1 MRLLV
6 ACPKCQRQYDATG
19 REIGTRFRCHCGVAI
34 TIEEPRGHDAAV
46 VRCSSCGAP
55 RAERSTSCKFCSA
68 DFTLHERD
76 LHTVC
81 PKCFARISD
90 RAGFCSHCGV
100 RLMADMLAGEQ
111 SSLVCPACG
120 DEARLAGRSIGE
132 VTALECGRCT
142 GLWLGSEAFGHLTD
156 RAADAAMNVEVDF
169 INGLD
174 ARITGAE
181 IKKALSPAPVDA
193 APEGGWRYRSCPVC
207 EKMMNRRHYGR
218 QSGVIVDIC
227 KDHGVWFDAEELPR
241 IIAWI
246 RSGGL
251 AKANQRRAAEASR
264 KEKVDR
270 AKQTTRRIEAAP
282 SLFEGSDEFAAPTAL
297 DMLVELYTWI
307 RNR

>member
-6 ACPKCQRQYDATG
+6 ACPKCQRQYDATD
-19 REIGTRFRCHCGVAI
+19 REIGTRFRCHCGEAV
-34 TIEEPRGHDAAV
+34 TIEEPKGHDASV

-55 RAERSTSCKFCSA
+55 RAEGSTSCKFCNA

-90 RAGFCSHCGV
+90 RAGFCSHCGI
-100 RLMADMLAGEQ
+100 RLMADMLAGDQ
-111 SSLVCPACG
+111 SALVCPACD
-120 DEARLAGRSIGE
+120 DETRLTSRSIGE

-142 GLWLGSEAFGHLTD
+142 GLWLGSEAFSHLTD
-156 RAADAAMNVEVDF
+156 RAADEAMNVE
-169 INGLD
+169 L
-174 ARITGAE
+174 E
-181 IKKALSPAPVDA
+181 LKALNRSPADLP
-193 APEGGWRYRSCPVC
+193 PEGRWRYRSCPVC

-251 AKANQRRAAEASR
+251 AKANQRRAAEAAR
-264 KEKVDR
+264 KEKAER
-270 AKQTTRRIEAAP
+270 AKPKPLSTFTHDDP
-282 SLFEGSDEFAAPTAL
+282 LDECVPYGDVVD
-297 DMLVELYTWI
+297 DMLDGLVEVFRWI
-307 RNR
+307 RGR